1 MADKP
6 QVILSGFADEAAYH
20 KTAVEQF
27 APFAA
32 LGLQYYSL
40 RAIDAGR
47 GIKNVLQLTTAEIQK
62 IRHQEDEYDLSVA
75 SIGSPI
81 GKVKLLDVDDG
92 TKNAFVP
99 FARYLEKE
107 VHRACEL
114 AHAFETKLIR
124 GFSFYPP
131 GGDDPWKHMP
141 QAVDQIGQI
150 AETCHRSD
158 LTFGLEVEANLV
170 GRDGLILAEIHRQVN
185 HPALML
191 VFDAANLLCQGFT
204 TSEVFAHYQAM
215 KPAMGWMHI
224 KDYRVARPTRA
235 AKALGRQGSRSQES
249 SAKGK
254 LRAAPLESSRS
265 MKKRCGILF
274 RSAWAIAATKK
285 FSAISRESIPALEKR
300 LRRRG
305 IPGVF
310 VELEPH
316 LKAGGQFGGASGPD
330 GMGVALRALLRV
342 LDFVGIGYA
351 LRSLRRRACRLRDVT
366 ADVADGRRFICRRHR
381 SVASFFIRCCAVASS
396 LASAFEFLPAAFL
409 ERPPIR
415 RTF

>member
-1 MADKP
+1 MTDKP

-47 GIKNVLQLTTAEIQK
+47 GVKNVLQLTTAEIQK

-81 GKVKLLDVDDG
+81 GKVKLLDVEDG
-92 TKNAFVP
+92 TQNRFVP
-99 FARYLEKE
+99 FDRYLAKE
-107 VHRACEL
+107 VRRACEL

-131 GGDDPWKHMP
+131 AGDDPWKHLP

-191 VFDAANLLCQGFT
+191 VFDAANLVCQGFST
-204 TSEVFAHYQAM
+204 AEVFAHYQAM
-215 KPAMGWMHI
+215 KPALGWMHV
-224 KDYRVARPTRA
+224 KDYRVAKQSRGAKGSASKSSPSKVAA
-235 AKALGRQGSRSQES
+235 AKGSTHKRMAANGSPARGKSQ
-249 SAKGK
+249 SAASRTSTVDEAS
-254 LRAAPLESSRS
+254 LRNFVPVGMGNSGYEE
-265 MKKRCGILF
+265 IL
-274 RSAWAIAATKK
+274 RD
-285 FSAISRESIPALEKR
+285 FSDSIPALEKR

-310 VELEPH
+310 LELEPH

-330 GMGVALRALLRV
+330 GMGVALRALTRV
-342 LDFVGIGYA
+342 LDFVGIGYQ
-351 LRSLRRRACRLRDVT
+351 LRSYEDVRA
-366 ADVADGRRFICRRHR
+366 G
-381 SVASFFIRCCAVASS
+381 S
-396 LASAFEFLPAAFL
+396 
-409 ERPPIR
+409 
-415 RTF
+415 